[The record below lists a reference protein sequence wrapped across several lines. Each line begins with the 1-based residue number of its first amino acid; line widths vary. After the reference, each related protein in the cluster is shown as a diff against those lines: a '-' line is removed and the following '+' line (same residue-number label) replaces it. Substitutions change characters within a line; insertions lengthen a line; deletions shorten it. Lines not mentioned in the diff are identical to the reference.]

1 MRQAEKSGFLPK
13 SAEKCSFL
21 PKNEEKLH
29 FFTILFGQF
38 KKKQYLCTRFPK
50 KRTSKDVESD
60 FIASLAQLV
69 EHVICNLEVVGSSP
83 TRGS

>member
-1 MRQAEKSGFLPK
+1 M
-13 SAEKCSFL
+13 
-21 PKNEEKLH
+21 H
-29 FFTILFGQF
+29 FSWKIFGQF

-50 KRTSKDVESD
+50 KYIPTGHRKRL
-60 FIASLAQLV
+60 IASLAQLV